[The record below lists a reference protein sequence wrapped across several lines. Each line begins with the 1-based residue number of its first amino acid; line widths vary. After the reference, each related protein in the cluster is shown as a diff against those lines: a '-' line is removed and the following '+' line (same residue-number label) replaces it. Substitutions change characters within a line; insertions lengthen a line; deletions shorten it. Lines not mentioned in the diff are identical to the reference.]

1 MSIPIVNNTGTNY
14 TLYYNAL
21 NYFKTIMSNHPSIEV
36 VTTGDLFDLGEREY
50 PAYPIGN
57 IQILETDFGTNVT
70 NYEIYNVCS
79 NTFTTTSGNQRGLAE
94 MLNEGYLDLISG
106 YTNCVFNS
114 AELVCEVTISGV
126 TYSQPFYTATT
137 LNDVPQDSL
146 WQSTIED
153 ILDTI
158 PNISS
163 YAIDLLNNT
172 LTVISTCSGDD
183 DPLADE
189 DFTLGLEITYDI
201 VCGV

>member
-1 MSIPIVNNTGTNY
+1 LAAGQYSVDITDSTGC
-14 TLYYNAL
+14 TLTQ
-21 NYFKTIMSNHPSIEV
+21 YF
-36 VTTGDLFDLGEREY
+36 
-50 PAYPIGN
+50 N
-57 IQILETDFGTNVT
+57 ITCLGTNVT
-70 NYEIYNVCS
+70 NYEIFNVCS
-79 NTFTTTSGNQRGLAE
+79 NTFTTSTGNQRGLAE

-114 AELVCEVTISGV
+114 AELVCEIIVSGV

-146 WQSTIED
+146 WQSTIEQ

-158 PNISS
+158 PEISS
-163 YAIDLLNNT
+163 YNIDLLNNT